1 MKRRPLSKEKRISQ
15 KLEMSLYIVLALE
28 LMLGIL
34 TVFVWRPLCVGCGLP
49 FIAYGILHV
58 VAAHK
63 GWDRFH
69 AFEVGGEAD
78 TYSHR
83 HVYTIVNGVLYV
95 VLGVAVSV
103 VLLLMIL
110 GVISV

>member
-1 MKRRPLSKEKRISQ
+1 MRKPLSKEKKIAQ
-15 KLEMSLYIVLALE
+15 KLEMSLYVVLALE
-28 LMLGIL
+28 LLLGIV
-34 TVFVWRPLCVGCGLP
+34 TVFVWRPFCVGCGLP
-49 FIAYGILHV
+49 FIAYGILHM

-78 TYSHR
+78 TYARR
-83 HVYTIVNGVLYV
+83 HVNTIVNGVFWI
-95 VLGVAVSV
+95 VLGVAMSV

>member
-1 MKRRPLSKEKRISQ
+1 MRKPLSKEKKIAQ

-28 LMLGIL
+28 LLLGIL
-34 TVFVWRPLCVGCGLP
+34 TVFVWRPLCLGCGLP
-49 FIAYGILHV
+49 FIAYGILHFV
-58 VAAHK
+58 SAYK
-63 GWDRFH
+63 RWDRFH
-69 AFEVGGEAD
+69 TFEVGGEAD
-78 TYSHR
+78 TYTHR
-83 HVYTIVNGVLYV
+83 HVNTIVNGVFWI

>member
-1 MKRRPLSKEKRISQ
+1 MRKPLSKEKKIAQ
-15 KLEMSLYIVLALE
+15 KLEMSLFIVLTLE
-28 LMLGIL
+28 LVLGIL
-34 TVFVWRPLCVGCGLP
+34 TVFVWRYLCVGCGLP
-49 FIAYGILHV
+49 FIAYGILHFV
-58 VAAHK
+58 SAHK
-63 GWDRFH
+63 GWDRFY

-78 TYSHR
+78 TYTHR
-83 HVYTIVNGVLYV
+83 HVFTIIDGILWI

>member
-1 MKRRPLSKEKRISQ
+1 MRKPLSKEKKVAQ
-15 KLEMSLYIVLALE
+15 KLEMSLYIALALV
-28 LMLGIL
+28 LVFGVL
-34 TVFVWRPLCVGCGLP
+34 TVFVWRYLCVGCGLP
-49 FIAYGILHV
+49 FIAYGILHFV
-58 VAAHK
+58 SAHK
-63 GWDRFH
+63 RWDRFH

-78 TYSHR
+78 TYARR
-83 HVYTIVNGVLYV
+83 HVNTIVNGVFWI